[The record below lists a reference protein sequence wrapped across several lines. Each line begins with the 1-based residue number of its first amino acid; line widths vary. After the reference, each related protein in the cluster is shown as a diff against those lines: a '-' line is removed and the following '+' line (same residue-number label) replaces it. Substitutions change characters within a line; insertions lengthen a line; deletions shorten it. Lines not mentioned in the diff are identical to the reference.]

1 MTTEQIL
8 ALQKN
13 RLTTLQDSPKNLKS
27 TGVVR
32 KLRRRIRNLEN
43 K

>member
-13 RLTTLQDSPKNLKS
+13 RLMTLQDSPKNLKS